1 MTTTRTRSRGH
12 TGSRASA
19 ARAGAERRPM
29 IVASVA
35 GGVILLAF
43 AALVTSI
50 GHIVLAA
57 TDHFMLKYS
66 GVFALMLLTGTTC
79 MGVLATDRTILN
91 PGHRVI
97 AQAVH
102 RAMAFGT
109 LAFLVVH
116 IVLEITAPHL
126 EESSTVHVHVLD
138 AFIPFLSQYRTFY
151 MAEGT
156 IASDLIIL
164 LIITGIFRRRF
175 TVNGNAWKWRAIHY
189 TNYAALILGV
199 LHGLLAGR
207 KAIGT
212 FVYWSYG
219 AVLAMLAIAVLVRI
233 LATSLR
239 SKDMVAG
246 AAPLPDNRG
255 SGSAQSMPARAA
267 ALGLMG
273 QMSGAV
279 PLGGAA
285 RTVPALQGGSPGSAA
300 SFASPYGP
308 VAEPARAV
316 AALPDP
322 ARPGLA
328 PPGPAQVG
336 RLPRYEPGYAGPPRY
351 EGAPAPHVSDRV
363 SQGPVSGYPTGPQP
377 AYRAGSRPSN
387 RTGPQPVYGSGPQPP
402 YRTGPP
408 PAHETGPQ
416 PAYRTGPEA
425 AHGSGPQSLDGTGP
439 QPALGTGPRPSRR
452 TGPQSAYRPVPEGRR
467 GTGPQPVYPPSSATG
482 PQPVYPAGSRPD
494 PGTGPQPV
502 YPAGSR
508 PDPGTGP
515 QPVYPAGSRPD
526 PGTGPRPVYPYP
538 SASGYPSSSAPAGRE
553 FPAAYGTGPQARY
566 PTGPQP
572 VYDSGPRAGRERDY
586 PQDHP
591 YGADPGY
598 GQGYGMEA
606 SFGPDQGY
614 DAEPGDHAPD
624 PYGPQPRRPP
634 EGYGGPPGY
643 RTGPGQPRSGPR
655 RRPQPGDRPS
665 GERTGPLPRVP
676 SYGGDERR

>member
-66 GVFALMLLTGTTC
+66 GVFALMLLTGTAC

-102 RAMAFGT
+102 RAVAFGT

-126 EESSTVHVHVLD
+126 EESSTLHVHVLD

-164 LIITGIFRRRF
+164 LIITGILRRRF

-255 SGSAQSMPARAA
+255 SR
-267 ALGLMG
+267 L
-273 QMSGAV
+273 GAV
-279 PLGGAA
+279 HAGARCGA
-285 RTVPALQGGSPGSAA
+285 R
-300 SFASPYGP
+300 
-308 VAEPARAV
+308 
-316 AALPDP
+316 
-322 ARPGLA
+322 
-328 PPGPAQVG
+328 
-336 RLPRYEPGYAGPPRY
+336 
-351 EGAPAPHVSDRV
+351 
-363 SQGPVSGYPTGPQP
+363 
-377 AYRAGSRPSN
+377 
-387 RTGPQPVYGSGPQPP
+387 
-402 YRTGPP
+402 
-408 PAHETGPQ
+408 
-416 PAYRTGPEA
+416 
-425 AHGSGPQSLDGTGP
+425 
-439 QPALGTGPRPSRR
+439 
-452 TGPQSAYRPVPEGRR
+452 
-467 GTGPQPVYPPSSATG
+467 
-482 PQPVYPAGSRPD
+482 
-494 PGTGPQPV
+494 
-502 YPAGSR
+502 
-508 PDPGTGP
+508 
-515 QPVYPAGSRPD
+515 
-526 PGTGPRPVYPYP
+526 
-538 SASGYPSSSAPAGRE
+538 
-553 FPAAYGTGPQARY
+553 
-566 PTGPQP
+566 
-572 VYDSGPRAGRERDY
+572 
-586 PQDHP
+586 P
-591 YGADPGY
+591 YGAD
-598 GQGYGMEA
+598 
-606 SFGPDQGY
+606 
-614 DAEPGDHAPD
+614 
-624 PYGPQPRRPP
+624 
-634 EGYGGPPGY
+634 
-643 RTGPGQPRSGPR
+643 
-655 RRPQPGDRPS
+655 
-665 GERTGPLPRVP
+665 
-676 SYGGDERR
+676 ERRGAPGRAASLRDWPSACP

>member
-66 GVFALMLLTGTTC
+66 GVFALILLTGTAC
-79 MGVLATDRTILN
+79 IGLLATDRTILN

-102 RAMAFGT
+102 RAVAFGT

-126 EESSTVHVHVLD
+126 EESSTLHVHVLD

-164 LIITGIFRRRF
+164 LIITGILRRRF

-255 SGSAQSMPARAA
+255 SSSAQSMPVRAA

-273 QMSGAV
+273 QMSGAM

-285 RTVPALQGGSPGSAA
+285 RAVPALQGGNPGSAVP
-300 SFASPYGP
+300 FASPYAP
-308 VAEPARAV
+308 VAEPGGAV
-316 AALPDP
+316 TALPDP
-322 ARPGLA
+322 AHPRLA
-328 PPGPAQVG
+328 PAGPAQTG
-336 RLPRYEPGYAGPPRY
+336 RLPRYEPGYDGPPRY
-351 EGAPAPHVSDRV
+351 EGAPAPQPGDRA
-363 SQGPVSGYPTGPQP
+363 SQRPDSGYPTGPQS
-377 AYRAGSRPSN
+377 AYGAGSRPSN
-387 RTGPQPVYGSGPQPP
+387 RTRPQPVYWSGPAASL
-402 YRTGPP
+402 REP
-408 PAHETGPQ
+408 PAAARRDGAATRSGNRT
-416 PAYRTGPEA
+416 PAIPPHRA
-425 AHGSGPQSLDGTGP
+425 AVRL
-439 QPALGTGPRPSRR
+439 PAGARGPRDRA
-452 TGPQSAYRPVPEGRR
+452 SAGLSAVPRDGAAARLPGRIPVRPRNGAAARVPGRVR
-467 GTGPQPVYPPSSATG
+467 VPV
-482 PQPVYPAGSRPD
+482 V
-494 PGTGPQPV
+494 
-502 YPAGSR
+502 
-508 PDPGTGP
+508 
-515 QPVYPAGSRPD
+515 
-526 PGTGPRPVYPYP
+526 
-538 SASGYPSSSAPAGRE
+538 AGRAGVPGRTRH
-553 FPAAYGTGPQARY
+553 PA
-566 PTGPQP
+566 
-572 VYDSGPRAGRERDY
+572 RA
-586 PQDHP
+586 P
-591 YGADPGY
+591 
-598 GQGYGMEA
+598 
-606 SFGPDQGY
+606 
-614 DAEPGDHAPD
+614 
-624 PYGPQPRRPP
+624 
-634 EGYGGPPGY
+634 
-643 RTGPGQPRSGPR
+643 
-655 RRPQPGDRPS
+655 
-665 GERTGPLPRVP
+665 
-676 SYGGDERR
+676 

>member
-29 IVASVA
+29 IVASLT

-66 GVFALMLLTGTTC
+66 GVFALMLLTGTAC

-102 RAMAFGT
+102 RAVAFGT

-164 LIITGIFRRRF
+164 LIITSILRRRF

-239 SKDMVAG
+239 SKEMVAG

-255 SGSAQSMPARAA
+255 SSSAQSMPVRAA

-285 RTVPALQGGSPGSAA
+285 RTVPALQGGSPGSGAP
-300 SFASPYGP
+300 FASPYAP

-328 PPGPAQVG
+328 PIGPAQVS
-336 RLPRYEPGYAGPPRY
+336 RLPRYEPGYDGPPRY
-351 EGAPAPHVSDRV
+351 QGAPVPHLSDRA
-363 SQGPVSGYPTGPQP
+363 SRGPDSGYPTGAQP
-377 AYRAGSRPSN
+377 AYGAGSRPSN
-387 RTGPQPVYGSGPQPP
+387 RTGPQPVYGSGRQPP
-402 YRTGPP
+402 YRTGPQP
-408 PAHETGPQ
+408 GHETGPRR
-416 PAYRTGPEA
+416 AYRTGPEP
-425 AHGSGPQSLDGTGP
+425 AHGSVPLSLDGTGP
-439 QPALGTGPRPSRR
+439 QPALGTGSPPSRR

-467 GTGPQPVYPPSSATG
+467 GTGPQPVYPAPGAMG
-482 PQPVYPAGSRPD
+482 PQPVYPAGSRPE

-508 PDPGTGP
+508 PDAGTGP
-515 QPVYPAGSRPD
+515 QPA
-526 PGTGPRPVYPYP
+526 YP
-538 SASGYPSSSAPAGRE
+538 SAFSSAPAERE
-553 FPAAYGTGPQARY
+553 FPAAYRTRPQPRYRTGPQS
-566 PTGPQP
+566 
-572 VYDSGPRAGRERDY
+572 VYDSGHRAGRQRDHTR
-586 PQDHP
+586 DHP

-598 GQGYGMEA
+598 GQGYGPEPG
-606 SFGPDQGY
+606 SGPDQGY
-614 DAEPGDHAPD
+614 DAEPGDDGPD
-624 PYGPQPRRPP
+624 PYRPRPRWLP

-643 RTGPGQPRSGPR
+643 RTGPGQPLSGPR
-655 RRPQPGDRPS
+655 RRPQPRDRSS

-676 SYGGDERR
+676 SHGGDERR

>member
-66 GVFALMLLTGTTC
+66 GVFALMLLTGTAC

-102 RAMAFGT
+102 RAVAFGT

-116 IVLEITAPHL
+116 IVLEMTAPHL
-126 EESSTVHVHVLD
+126 EESRTLHVHVLD

-164 LIITGIFRRRF
+164 LIITGILRRRF

-246 AAPLPDNRG
+246 AAPLPGNRG
-255 SGSAQSMPARAA
+255 SRSAQSMPVRAA

-279 PLGGAA
+279 PLGGQ
-285 RTVPALQGGSPGSAA
+285 P
-300 SFASPYGP
+300 PYG
-308 VAEPARAV
+308 
-316 AALPDP
+316 
-322 ARPGLA
+322 
-328 PPGPAQVG
+328 
-336 RLPRYEPGYAGPPRY
+336 
-351 EGAPAPHVSDRV
+351 
-363 SQGPVSGYPTGPQP
+363 
-377 AYRAGSRPSN
+377 
-387 RTGPQPVYGSGPQPP
+387 TGPQPV
-402 YRTGPP
+402 
-408 PAHETGPQ
+408 HETGPQ
-416 PAYRTGPEA
+416 PAYRTGPEP
-425 AHGSGPQSLDGTGP
+425 AHGGGPQPLDGTGP
-439 QPALGTGPRPSRR
+439 QPALGTGPRTPRR
-452 TGPQSAYRPVPEGRR
+452 TGPQSASAYRPMPEGRR
-467 GTGPQPVYPPSSATG
+467 GTTGPQLLYPPSGATG

-515 QPVYPAGSRPD
+515 QPVYPAGSGPAPERGRSPFTRPD
-526 PGTGPRPVYPYP
+526 PGPAPERGRSPSTRTRPRPGTRPRPLRPSGSSRPRTARGPSPVTGPARSLCTTLAPGPAGNWITPRTIRTGRIPVTARAMGRSPI
-538 SASGYPSSSAPAGRE
+538 SGPTRATAQSLVIMGLTLTDRGRGGRRRVTVARRDTEPAPDSRSPARGAGRSHVTGHQANAPAP
-553 FPAAYGTGPQARY
+553 FPGFLPTAVTNDDDLQFGDAAGNRGW
-566 PTGPQP
+566 
-572 VYDSGPRAGRERDY
+572 
-586 PQDHP
+586 
-591 YGADPGY
+591 
-598 GQGYGMEA
+598 
-606 SFGPDQGY
+606 
-614 DAEPGDHAPD
+614 
-624 PYGPQPRRPP
+624 PRRP
-634 EGYGGPPGY
+634 GHHAD
-643 RTGPGQPRSGPR
+643 RSSPD
-655 RRPQPGDRPS
+655 DRWARS
-665 GERTGPLPRVP
+665 VP
-676 SYGGDERR
+676 AA

>member
-35 GGVILLAF
+35 CGVILLAF

-66 GVFALMLLTGTTC
+66 GVFALMLLTGTAC

-102 RAMAFGT
+102 RAVAFGT

-116 IVLEITAPHL
+116 IVLEITAPRL
-126 EESSTVHVHVLD
+126 EESSTLHVHVLD

-164 LIITGIFRRRF
+164 LIITGILRRRF

-255 SGSAQSMPARAA
+255 SSSAQSMPVRAA

-273 QMSGAV
+273 QMSTAM

-285 RTVPALQGGSPGSAA
+285 RAVPALQGGNPGSAA
-300 SFASPYGP
+300 PFASPYAP
-308 VAEPARAV
+308 VAEPPRAV

-328 PPGPAQVG
+328 PTGPAQVG
-336 RLPRYEPGYAGPPRY
+336 RLPRYEPGYDGPPRY
-351 EGAPAPHVSDRV
+351 EGAPARHLSDRS
-363 SQGPVSGYPTGPQP
+363 SQGPDSGYPTGPQP
-377 AYRAGSRPSN
+377 AYGAGSRPSN
-387 RTGPQPVYGSGPQPP
+387 RTGPQPVYGSGRQPP
-402 YRTGPP
+402 YGTGSQ
-408 PAHETGPQ
+408 PAYETGPQ
-416 PAYRTGPEA
+416 PAYRTGLEPA
-425 AHGSGPQSLDGTGP
+425 YRSGPQPLDGTGP
-439 QPALGTGPRPSRR
+439 QPARGTGPRPSRR
-452 TGPQSAYRPVPEGRR
+452 TGPQSAYRPVPGGRR
-467 GTGPQPVYPPSSATG
+467 GTGPQPVYPPSGATG

-502 YPAGSR
+502 YSVSP
-508 PDPGTGP
+508 
-515 QPVYPAGSRPD
+515 
-526 PGTGPRPVYPYP
+526 
-538 SASGYPSSSAPAGRE
+538 APAERE
-553 FPAAYGTGPQARY
+553 FPAAYGTGPQPRY
-566 PTGPQP
+566 RTGPQP

-586 PQDHP
+586 TQDRP

-598 GQGYGMEA
+598 GRGYRPEPG
-606 SFGPDQGY
+606 FGPDQGY
-614 DAEPGDHAPD
+614 EAGPGDYGPD
-624 PYGPQPRRPP
+624 PYGPRPWRPP

-643 RTGPGQPRSGPR
+643 RTGPGQPLSGPR
-655 RRPQPGDRPS
+655 RRPRPRDRPS

>member
-1 MTTTRTRSRGH
+1 MTTTRARSRGH

-43 AALVTSI
+43 AALVTSV

-66 GVFALMLLTGTTC
+66 GVFALMLLTGTAC
-79 MGVLATDRTILN
+79 MGVLATDRIILN

-102 RAMAFGT
+102 RAVAFGT
-109 LAFLVVH
+109 LAFLVMH

-126 EESSTVHVHVLD
+126 EASSTLHVHVLD

-164 LIITGIFRRRF
+164 LIITGILRRRF

-207 KAIGT
+207 KAIGS

-255 SGSAQSMPARAA
+255 SSSAQPMPVRAA

-273 QMSGAV
+273 QMSGAA

-285 RTVPALQGGSPGSAA
+285 RTVPALQGGNPGSAA
-300 SFASPYGP
+300 PLASPYAP

-328 PPGPAQVG
+328 PTGPAQVG
-336 RLPRYEPGYAGPPRY
+336 RRPRFEPGYDGPPRY
-351 EGAPAPHVSDRV
+351 EGAPAPYLSDRA
-363 SQGPVSGYPTGPQP
+363 SQGPDSGYPTGPQS
-377 AYRAGSRPSN
+377 AYRAESRPSN
-387 RTGPQPVYGSGPQPP
+387 GTGPQPVYGSGRQPP
-402 YRTGPP
+402 YG
-408 PAHETGPQ
+408 TGPQ
-416 PAYRTGPEA
+416 PVHGTVPQPAHRPGPEPAYRG
-425 AHGSGPQSLDGTGP
+425 GPQSLDGTGP

-452 TGPQSAYRPVPEGRR
+452 TGPQSAYRPVQEGRR
-467 GTGPQPVYPPSSATG
+467 GTGPRPLNPPSGATG
-482 PQPVYPAGSRPD
+482 PQPVFPAGSRPGS
-494 PGTGPQPV
+494 GTGPQPV
-502 YPAGSR
+502 FPAGSR
-508 PDPGTGP
+508 PGSGTGP
-515 QPVYPAGSRPD
+515 Q
-526 PGTGPRPVYPYP
+526 PVYPYP
-538 SASGYPSSSAPAGRE
+538 SASGYPSSSAPAEPE
-553 FPAAYGTGPQARY
+553 FPAAHGTGPKPRY
-566 PTGPQP
+566 RTGPQP
-572 VYDSGPRAGRERDY
+572 VYDSGPRAGLERDY
-586 PQDHP
+586 TQNHP
-591 YGADPGY
+591 YGANPGY
-598 GQGYGMEA
+598 GRGYGPEPG
-606 SFGPDQGY
+606 FGPDQSY
-614 DAEPGDHAPD
+614 DAEPVDYGPD
-624 PYGPQPRRPP
+624 PYGPRPRRPP
-634 EGYGGPPGY
+634 EDYGGPPGY
-643 RTGPGQPRSGPR
+643 RTGSGQPQSGTR
-655 RRPQPGDRPS
+655 RRPQPRDRPS

>member
-19 ARAGAERRPM
+19 AHAGAERRPM

-66 GVFALMLLTGTTC
+66 GVFALVLLTGTAC

-97 AQAVH
+97 VQAVH
-102 RAMAFGT
+102 RAVAFGT

-126 EESSTVHVHVLD
+126 EESSTLHVHVLD

-164 LIITGIFRRRF
+164 LIITGILRRRF

-239 SKDMVAG
+239 SKNMVVG
-246 AAPLPDNRG
+246 AAPRPDNRG
-255 SGSAQSMPARAA
+255 SSSAQSMPVRAA

-279 PLGGAA
+279 PLGEAA
-285 RTVPALQGGSPGSAA
+285 RTVPALHGGNPGSAA
-300 SFASPYGP
+300 PFASPYAA

-328 PPGPAQVG
+328 PSGPAQVG
-336 RLPRYEPGYAGPPRY
+336 RLPRYEPGYDGPPRY
-351 EGAPAPHVSDRV
+351 EGAPAPHLSDRA
-363 SQGPVSGYPTGPQP
+363 SQETDSGYPTGAQP
-377 AYRAGSRPSN
+377 AYGARSRPSN
-387 RTGPQPVYGSGPQPP
+387 RTGPQPVYGSGRQPP
-402 YRTGPP
+402 SRTGPQ

-416 PAYRTGPEA
+416 PAYRTELEPAYGR
-425 AHGSGPQSLDGTGP
+425 GPQPLDGTEP
-439 QPALGTGPRPSRR
+439 QPALGTGSRPSRR
-452 TGPQSAYRPVPEGRR
+452 TGPQPAYRPVPEGRR
-467 GTGPQPVYPPSSATG
+467 GTGPQPVYPPSGATG
-482 PQPVYPAGSRPD
+482 PQPGYPAGSRPGPRTGPQPGYPAGSRPGPRTGPQPGYPAGSRPG
-494 PGTGPQPV
+494 PGTGPQP
-502 YPAGSR
+502 A
-508 PDPGTGP
+508 
-515 QPVYPAGSRPD
+515 
-526 PGTGPRPVYPYP
+526 YPYP
-538 SASGYPSSSAPAGRE
+538 SAYPSSPAPAERE
-553 FPAAYGTGPQARY
+553 FPAAYGTGPQPRY
-566 PTGPQP
+566 QTGPHP
-572 VYDSGPRAGRERDY
+572 VYGSGPRAGRERDHT
-586 PQDHP
+586 QDHP

-598 GQGYGMEA
+598 GHGYGPEPG
-606 SFGPDQGY
+606 SGPDQVY
-614 DAEPGDHAPD
+614 DAEPGDFGAD
-624 PYGPQPRRPP
+624 PYRPRLRRPP

-643 RTGPGQPRSGPR
+643 RTGPGQPQSGPLR
-655 RRPQPGDRPS
+655 PPQPRDRPS

>member
-66 GVFALMLLTGTTC
+66 GVFALMLLTGTAC

-425 AHGSGPQSLDGTGP
+425 AHGSGPPSLDGTGP

-502 YPAGSR
+502 H
-508 PDPGTGP
+508 
-515 QPVYPAGSRPD
+515 
-526 PGTGPRPVYPYP
+526 PYP

-655 RRPQPGDRPS
+655 RRPQPADRPS

>member
-66 GVFALMLLTGTTC
+66 GVFALMLLTGTAC

-102 RAMAFGT
+102 RAVAFGT

-126 EESSTVHVHVLD
+126 EESSTLHVHVLD

-164 LIITGIFRRRF
+164 LIITGILRRRF

-219 AVLAMLAIAVLVRI
+219 AVLATLAIAVLVRI
-233 LATSLR
+233 LAASLR
-239 SKDMVAG
+239 SKDVVAG

-255 SGSAQSMPARAA
+255 SNSAQSMPVRAA

-279 PLGGAA
+279 PLGGQ
-285 RTVPALQGGSPGSAA
+285 P
-300 SFASPYGP
+300 PYG
-308 VAEPARAV
+308 
-316 AALPDP
+316 
-322 ARPGLA
+322 
-328 PPGPAQVG
+328 
-336 RLPRYEPGYAGPPRY
+336 
-351 EGAPAPHVSDRV
+351 
-363 SQGPVSGYPTGPQP
+363 
-377 AYRAGSRPSN
+377 
-387 RTGPQPVYGSGPQPP
+387 TGPQPVY
-402 YRTGPP
+402 
-408 PAHETGPQ
+408 ETGPQ
-416 PAYRTGPEA
+416 PAYRTGPEP
-425 AHGSGPQSLDGTGP
+425 AHGGGPQPLDGTGP
-439 QPALGTGPRPSRR
+439 QPALGTGPRTSRR
-452 TGPQSAYRPVPEGRR
+452 TGPQSGSANRPIPEGRR
-467 GTGPQPVYPPSSATG
+467 GTPGPQLLYPSSGATG

-502 YPAGSR
+502 C
-508 PDPGTGP
+508 
-515 QPVYPAGSRPD
+515 
-526 PGTGPRPVYPYP
+526 PYP
-538 SASGYPSSSAPAGRE
+538 SASGYPSSSAPAKRE
-553 FPAAYGTGPQARY
+553 FPAAYGTGPQPRHW
-566 PTGPQP
+566 TGPQP
-572 VYDSGPRAGRERDY
+572 VYDSGPRAGRELDY
-586 PQDHP
+586 TQDHP
-591 YGADPGY
+591 HGADPGY
-598 GQGYGMEA
+598 GRGYGPEPD
-606 SFGPDQGY
+606 FGPDQGY
-614 DAEPGDHAPD
+614 GAEPGDYGAD
-624 PYGPQPRRPP
+624 PYGPRPRRPP

-643 RTGPGQPRSGPR
+643 RTGPGQPQSGPR
-655 RRPQPGDRPS
+655 RRPQPRDRPS

>member
-66 GVFALMLLTGTTC
+66 GVFALMLLTGTAC

-102 RAMAFGT
+102 RAVAFGT

-126 EESSTVHVHVLD
+126 EESSTLHVHVLD

-164 LIITGIFRRRF
+164 LIITGILRRRF

-219 AVLAMLAIAVLVRI
+219 VVLAMLAIAVLVRI
-233 LATSLR
+233 LAKSLR

-246 AAPLPDNRG
+246 AAPLADNRG
-255 SGSAQSMPARAA
+255 SSSAQSMPVRAA

-273 QMSGAV
+273 QMSGAMPV
-279 PLGGAA
+279 GGAA
-285 RTVPALQGGSPGSAA
+285 RAVPALQGGNPGSAA
-300 SFASPYGP
+300 PFASPHAP
-308 VAEPARAV
+308 AAEPARAV
-316 AALPDP
+316 AARPDP
-322 ARPGLA
+322 ARAGLA
-328 PPGPAQVG
+328 PTGPAQAG
-336 RLPRYEPGYAGPPRY
+336 RLPRYEPGYDGPPRY
-351 EGAPAPHVSDRV
+351 EGAPAPHLSDRA
-363 SQGPVSGYPTGPQP
+363 SQAPDSGYPTGPQP
-377 AYRAGSRPSN
+377 AYGAGSRPSN
-387 RTGPQPVYGSGPQPP
+387 RTGPQPVSGSGRQPP
-402 YRTGPP
+402 YGTRPQP
-408 PAHETGPQ
+408 VQETGLQ
-416 PAYRTGPEA
+416 PAYRTGPEP
-425 AHGSGPQSLDGTGP
+425 AHGSGPQPLDGTGP

-452 TGPQSAYRPVPEGRR
+452 TGPQSAYRPMPEGRR
-467 GTGPQPVYPPSSATG
+467 ARTGPQPVYPPSEATGPQPVYPAGFRPGPGTGPQPVYPPSPS
-482 PQPVYPAGSRPD
+482 PAL
-494 PGTGPQPV
+494 
-502 YPAGSR
+502 AE
-508 PDPGTGP
+508 
-515 QPVYPAGSRPD
+515 
-526 PGTGPRPVYPYP
+526 
-538 SASGYPSSSAPAGRE
+538 RE
-553 FPAAYGTGPQARY
+553 FPAASGSGPQPRY
-566 PTGPQP
+566 RTGPQP
-572 VYDSGPRAGRERDY
+572 VYDSGFRAGRKRDY
-586 PQDHP
+586 TQDHP
-591 YGADPGY
+591 YSADPGY
-598 GQGYGMEA
+598 GQGYGPEPG
-606 SFGPDQGY
+606 FGPDQGH
-614 DAEPGDHAPD
+614 DAEPGDYGPA
-624 PYGPQPRRPP
+624 PYGPRPRRPP
-634 EGYGGPPGY
+634 EGYGHPPGY
-643 RTGPGQPRSGPR
+643 RTGPGQPQSGPR
-655 RRPQPGDRPS
+655 RRPQPRDRPS

>member
-35 GGVILLAF
+35 GVVILLAF

-66 GVFALMLLTGTTC
+66 GVFALMLLTGTAC

-102 RAMAFGT
+102 RAVAFGT

-126 EESSTVHVHVLD
+126 EESSTLHVHVLD

-164 LIITGIFRRRF
+164 LIITGILRRRF

-239 SKDMVAG
+239 SKEMVAG
-246 AAPLPDNRG
+246 AAPLADNRG
-255 SGSAQSMPARAA
+255 SSSAQSMPVRAA

-273 QMSGAV
+273 QMSGAM

-285 RTVPALQGGSPGSAA
+285 RAVPALQGGNPGSAA
-300 SFASPYGP
+300 PFASPYAP
-308 VAEPARAV
+308 AAEPARAV

-328 PPGPAQVG
+328 PTGPAQGG
-336 RLPRYEPGYAGPPRY
+336 RMPRYEPGYDGPPRY
-351 EGAPAPHVSDRV
+351 EGAPAPRPIRPDGPAARVRDRAPAV
-363 SQGPVSGYPTGPQP
+363 RPDGPAACLP
-377 AYRAGSRPSN
+377 A
-387 RTGPQPVYGSGPQPP
+387 
-402 YRTGPP
+402 
-408 PAHETGPQ
+408 
-416 PAYRTGPEA
+416 
-425 AHGSGPQSLDGTGP
+425 
-439 QPALGTGPRPSRR
+439 GPRAAP
-452 TGPQSAYRPVPEGRR
+452 
-467 GTGPQPVYPPSSATG
+467 GTGPQPVYPPAARSASAFLPGRGPARPGNGPAARVPAAPPGPESRPRTGPGRSPLTGRARSRPPDRPSRLPAAGTTG
-482 PQPVYPAGSRPD
+482 PQPGYPAGPGPAPDGAAARTRPD
-494 PGTGPQPV
+494 PGRGPERGRSL
-502 YPAGSR
+502 YR
-508 PDPGTGP
+508 
-515 QPVYPAGSRPD
+515 
-526 PGTGPRPVYPYP
+526 PRPRTRYSP
-538 SASGYPSSSAPAGRE
+538 APAERE
-553 FPAAYGTGPQARY
+553 FPAAYGSGPQPRY
-566 PTGPQP
+566 RTGPQP

-586 PQDHP
+586 TQDHP

-598 GQGYGMEA
+598 GQGYGPEPGY
-606 SFGPDQGY
+606 GPDQGY
-614 DAEPGDHAPD
+614 DAEP
-624 PYGPQPRRPP
+624 R
-634 EGYGGPPGY
+634 
-643 RTGPGQPRSGPR
+643 
-655 RRPQPGDRPS
+655 
-665 GERTGPLPRVP
+665 
-676 SYGGDERR
+676 

>member
-35 GGVILLAF
+35 GGMILLAF

-57 TDHFMLKYS
+57 TDHFMLKYT
-66 GVFALMLLTGTTC
+66 GVFALMLLTGTAC

-102 RAMAFGT
+102 RAVAFGT

-116 IVLEITAPHL
+116 IVLEITAQHL
-126 EESSTVHVHVLD
+126 EESSTLHVHVLD

-164 LIITGIFRRRF
+164 LIITGILRRRF
-175 TVNGNAWKWRAIHY
+175 TVNGNAWKWRTIHY

-246 AAPLPDNRG
+246 AAPLPDNGG
-255 SGSAQSMPARAA
+255 SSSAQSMPVRAA

-273 QMSGAV
+273 QMSGTV

-285 RTVPALQGGSPGSAA
+285 RTVPALQGGNPGSAA
-300 SFASPYGP
+300 PFASPYAP

-322 ARPGLA
+322 APRPGLA
-328 PPGPAQVG
+328 PTGPAQVG
-336 RLPRYEPGYAGPPRY
+336 GLPRYEPGYDGPPRY
-351 EGAPAPHVSDRV
+351 EGARAPHLSDRA
-363 SQGPVSGYPTGPQP
+363 SQGPDSGYLTAPQP
-377 AYRAGSRPSN
+377 AYGAGSRPSN
-387 RTGPQPVYGSGPQPP
+387 RTGPQPVYGSGRPPPYGTGPQPV
-402 YRTGPP
+402 
-408 PAHETGPQ
+408 HQTGPQ
-416 PAYRTGPEA
+416 PAYRTGPEPA
-425 AHGSGPQSLDGTGP
+425 YGRGPQPLDGTEP
-439 QPALGTGPRPSRR
+439 QPALGTGPPPSRR

-467 GTGPQPVYPPSSATG
+467 GTGPQPLYPPSGA
-482 PQPVYPAGSRPD
+482 
-494 PGTGPQPV
+494 
-502 YPAGSR
+502 
-508 PDPGTGP
+508 TGP

-526 PGTGPRPVYPYP
+526 PGTGPRPVYPAGSRPGSGTGPQPVYP
-538 SASGYPSSSAPAGRE
+538 SASGYPSLSAPAERE
-553 FPAAYGTGPQARY
+553 FPAAYGTGPQPRY
-566 PTGPQP
+566 RTGPQP
-572 VYDSGPRAGRERDY
+572 GYDSGPRAGRERDY
-586 PQDHP
+586 TQDHS

-598 GQGYGMEA
+598 GQGYGPEPG
-606 SFGPDQGY
+606 FGPDQGY
-614 DAEPGDHAPD
+614 DEEPADYAPD

-643 RTGPGQPRSGPR
+643 RTGPGQPQSGPR
-655 RRPQPGDRPS
+655 RRPQPRDRPS

>member
-29 IVASVA
+29 IVASVG

-66 GVFALMLLTGTTC
+66 GVFALMLLTSTAC

-102 RAMAFGT
+102 RAVAFGT

-126 EESSTVHVHVLD
+126 EESSTLHVHVLD

-164 LIITGIFRRRF
+164 LIITGILRRRF

-219 AVLAMLAIAVLVRI
+219 AVLAVLAIAVLVRI
-233 LATSLR
+233 LATSMR

-255 SGSAQSMPARAA
+255 SSSAQSMPVRAA
-267 ALGLMG
+267 TLGLMG
-273 QMSGAV
+273 QMSGAM

-285 RTVPALQGGSPGSAA
+285 RAVPALQGGNPGSAA
-300 SFASPYGP
+300 PLASPYAP
-308 VAEPARAV
+308 VAEPPRAV
-316 AALPDP
+316 AALPGP
-322 ARPGLA
+322 ARPGR
-328 PPGPAQVG
+328 PPLD
-336 RLPRYEPGYAGPPRY
+336 RHRWAGC
-351 EGAPAPHVSDRV
+351 
-363 SQGPVSGYPTGPQP
+363 
-377 AYRAGSRPSN
+377 
-387 RTGPQPVYGSGPQPP
+387 
-402 YRTGPP
+402 
-408 PAHETGPQ
+408 
-416 PAYRTGPEA
+416 
-425 AHGSGPQSLDGTGP
+425 
-439 QPALGTGPRPSRR
+439 
-452 TGPQSAYRPVPEGRR
+452 R
-467 GTGPQPVYPPSSATG
+467 GTSPVTTG
-482 PQPVYPAGSRPD
+482 R
-494 PGTGPQPV
+494 PGTSPV
-502 YPAGSR
+502 TTGR
-508 PDPGTGP
+508 PGTS
-515 QPVYPAGSRPD
+515 PVTTGR
-526 PGTGPRPVYPYP
+526 PGTSPVTTGRPGTSPVTT
-538 SASGYPSSSAPAGRE
+538 GR
-553 FPAAYGTGPQARY
+553 PGT
-566 PTGPQP
+566 
-572 VYDSGPRAGRERDY
+572 RA
-586 PQDHP
+586 
-591 YGADPGY
+591 
-598 GQGYGMEA
+598 
-606 SFGPDQGY
+606 
-614 DAEPGDHAPD
+614 
-624 PYGPQPRRPP
+624 PRRPI
-634 EGYGGPPGY
+634 
-643 RTGPGQPRSGPR
+643 
-655 RRPQPGDRPS
+655 
-665 GERTGPLPRVP
+665 
-676 SYGGDERR
+676 

>member
-43 AALVTSI
+43 GALVTSI

-66 GVFALMLLTGTTC
+66 GVFALMLLTGTAC

-102 RAMAFGT
+102 RALAFGT

-116 IVLEITAPHL
+116 IVLEIMAPHL
-126 EESSTVHVHVLD
+126 EESSTLHVHVLD
-138 AFIPFLSQYRTFY
+138 AFIPFFSQYRTFY

-164 LIITGIFRRRF
+164 LVITGILRRRF

-189 TNYAALILGV
+189 TNYAALILGM

-233 LATSLR
+233 LAASLR
-239 SKDMVAG
+239 SKNMVAA
-246 AAPLPDNRG
+246 AAPLPGNHG
-255 SGSAQSMPARAA
+255 SSSAQPMPVRAA

-273 QMSGAV
+273 QMSGAM

-285 RTVPALQGGSPGSAA
+285 RAVPA
-300 SFASPYGP
+300 Y
-308 VAEPARAV
+308 R
-316 AALPDP
+316 
-322 ARPGLA
+322 
-328 PPGPAQVG
+328 
-336 RLPRYEPGYAGPPRY
+336 
-351 EGAPAPHVSDRV
+351 
-363 SQGPVSGYPTGPQP
+363 TGPQP
-377 AYRAGSRPSN
+377 AY
-387 RTGPQPVYGSGPQPP
+387 
-402 YRTGPP
+402 
-408 PAHETGPQ
+408 
-416 PAYRTGPEA
+416 
-425 AHGSGPQSLDGTGP
+425 GSGPQSLDLTGP

-452 TGPQSAYRPVPEGRR
+452 TGPQSVYRPEPEGRR
-467 GTGPQPVYPPSSATG
+467 GTGPQPVYPPSGATG
-482 PQPVYPAGSRPD
+482 PQPVYPAGSRPG

-508 PDPGTGP
+508 PGPGAAP
-515 QPVYPAGSRPD
+515 QPVH
-526 PGTGPRPVYPYP
+526 P
-538 SASGYPSSSAPAGRE
+538 SASAYLSSPASARRE
-553 FPAAYGTGPQARY
+553 FPAAYGTWPEPRD

-572 VYDSGPRAGRERDY
+572 VYDSGPRAGRERDSTL
-586 PQDHP
+586 DHP

-598 GQGYGMEA
+598 GQGYGREPGL
-606 SFGPDQGY
+606 GPGQGY
-614 DAEPGDHAPD
+614 DAEPGDYGPA
-624 PYGPQPRRPP
+624 PYGLPPRRPP
-634 EGYGGPPGY
+634 EGYRGPPGC
-643 RTGPGQPRSGPR
+643 RTGPGQPQSGPR
-655 RRPQPGDRPS
+655 RRPQPRDRPS
-665 GERTGPLPRVP
+665 GERTGPLPWVP

>member
-66 GVFALMLLTGTTC
+66 GVFALMLLTGTAC

-102 RAMAFGT
+102 RAVAFGT

-116 IVLEITAPHL
+116 IVLEMTAPHL
-126 EESSTVHVHVLD
+126 EESRTLHVHVLD

-164 LIITGIFRRRF
+164 LIITGILRRRF

-246 AAPLPDNRG
+246 AAPLPGNRG
-255 SGSAQSMPARAA
+255 SRSAQSMPVRAA

-279 PLGGAA
+279 PLGGQ
-285 RTVPALQGGSPGSAA
+285 P
-300 SFASPYGP
+300 PYG
-308 VAEPARAV
+308 
-316 AALPDP
+316 
-322 ARPGLA
+322 
-328 PPGPAQVG
+328 
-336 RLPRYEPGYAGPPRY
+336 
-351 EGAPAPHVSDRV
+351 
-363 SQGPVSGYPTGPQP
+363 
-377 AYRAGSRPSN
+377 
-387 RTGPQPVYGSGPQPP
+387 TGPQPV
-402 YRTGPP
+402 
-408 PAHETGPQ
+408 HETGPQ
-416 PAYRTGPEA
+416 PAYRTGPEQ
-425 AHGSGPQSLDGTGP
+425 AHGGGPQPLDGTGP
-439 QPALGTGPRPSRR
+439 QPALGTGPRTPRR
-452 TGPQSAYRPVPEGRR
+452 TGPQSASAYRPMPEGRR
-467 GTGPQPVYPPSSATG
+467 GTTGPQLLYPPSGATG

-515 QPVYPAGSRPD
+515 QPVYPAGSRPG
-526 PGTGPRPVYPYP
+526 PGTGPQPVLTRYPYP
-538 SASGYPSSSAPAGRE
+538 SASGYPSASAAAKRE
-553 FPAAYGTGPQARY
+553 FPAAYGTGPQPRHR
-566 PTGPQP
+566 TGPQP
-572 VYDSGPRAGRERDY
+572 VYDSGPRAGRELDY
-586 PQDHP
+586 TQDHP
-591 YGADPGY
+591 HGADPGY
-598 GQGYGMEA
+598 GQGYGPEPD
-606 SFGPDQGY
+606 FGPDQGY
-614 DAEPGDHAPD
+614 GAEPGDYGAD
-624 PYGPQPRRPP
+624 PYGPRPRRPP

-643 RTGPGQPRSGPR
+643 RTGPGQSQSGPR
-655 RRPQPGDRPS
+655 RWPQPRDRPS

>member
-29 IVASVA
+29 IVAFVA

-50 GHIVLAA
+50 GHVVLAA
-57 TDHFMLKYS
+57 TDNFMLKYS
-66 GVFALMLLTGTTC
+66 GVFALMLLTGAAC
-79 MGVLATDRTILN
+79 VGVLATDRTILN

-102 RAMAFGT
+102 RAVAFGT

-126 EESSTVHVHVLD
+126 EESSTLHVHVLD
-138 AFIPFLSQYRTFY
+138 AFIPFFSQYRTFY

-156 IASDLIIL
+156 IAADLIIL
-164 LIITGIFRRRF
+164 LIITGILRRRF

-255 SGSAQSMPARAA
+255 SNSAQSMPVRAA

-273 QMSGAV
+273 QMSGAM

-285 RTVPALQGGSPGSAA
+285 RAVPALQGGNPGSAA
-300 SFASPYGP
+300 TFASPYAP
-308 VAEPARAV
+308 VAEPPRAV

-322 ARPGLA
+322 PRPGL
-328 PPGPAQVG
+328 PPTGPAQVG
-336 RLPRYEPGYAGPPRY
+336 RLPRYEPGYDGPPRY
-351 EGAPAPHVSDRV
+351 EGAPAPHRGDRA
-363 SQGPVSGYPTGPQP
+363 SQGPDSGYPTGPQP
-377 AYRAGSRPSN
+377 AYGAGSRPSN
-387 RTGPQPVYGSGPQPP
+387 RTGPQPVYGSGRQPP
-402 YRTGPP
+402 YGTGPRA
-408 PAHETGPQ
+408 AHETGPQ
-416 PAYRTGPEA
+416 PAYRTGPEPA
-425 AHGSGPQSLDGTGP
+425 YGSGPQPPDGTGR
-439 QPALGTGPRPSRR
+439 QPAPETGPRPSRR
-452 TGPQSAYRPVPEGRR
+452 TGPQPVYLSPSPSPSASSSSYPYPYPYSPAPAEREFPAAAC
-467 GTGPQPVYPPSSATG
+467 GTGPQP
-482 PQPVYPAGSRPD
+482 
-494 PGTGPQPV
+494 
-502 YPAGSR
+502 
-508 PDPGTGP
+508 
-515 QPVYPAGSRPD
+515 
-526 PGTGPRPVYPYP
+526 
-538 SASGYPSSSAPAGRE
+538 
-553 FPAAYGTGPQARY
+553 RY
-566 PTGPQP
+566 RTGPQP

-591 YGADPGY
+591 YADPGY
-598 GQGYGMEA
+598 GQGYGPEPG
-606 SFGPDQGY
+606 FGPDQGY
-614 DAEPGDHAPD
+614 GAGPGDYRPD
-624 PYGPQPRRPP
+624 PYGPRPRRPP
-634 EGYGGPPGY
+634 QGYGGAPGY
-643 RTGPGQPRSGPR
+643 RTGPGQPPSGPR
-655 RRPQPGDRPS
+655 HRPQPRDRPS

-676 SYGGDERR
+676 FYGGDERR

>member
-66 GVFALMLLTGTTC
+66 GVFALMLLTGTAC

-102 RAMAFGT
+102 RAVAFGT

-116 IVLEITAPHL
+116 IVLEITAPRL
-126 EESSTVHVHVLD
+126 EESSTLHVHVLD
-138 AFIPFLSQYRTFY
+138 AFVPFLSQYRTFY

-164 LIITGIFRRRF
+164 LIITGILRRRF

-189 TNYAALILGV
+189 ANYAALILGV

-219 AVLAMLAIAVLVRI
+219 AVLAMLAMAVLVRI
-233 LATSLR
+233 LAASLR
-239 SKDMVAG
+239 SKGMVAG
-246 AAPLPDNRG
+246 AAALPDNRG
-255 SGSAQSMPARAA
+255 SSSAQSMPVRAA

-273 QMSGAV
+273 QIGGAV

-285 RTVPALQGGSPGSAA
+285 RTVPAQRGGNPGSATP
-300 SFASPYGP
+300 FASPYAP
-308 VAEPARAV
+308 MAEAARAI

-322 ARPGLA
+322 ARRGLA
-328 PPGPAQVG
+328 PTGPAQAG
-336 RLPRYEPGYAGPPRY
+336 RLPRYEPGYDGPPRY
-351 EGAPAPHVSDRV
+351 EGAPAPRPSDRA
-363 SQGPVSGYPTGPQP
+363 SHWPDSGYPTGPQP
-377 AYRAGSRPSN
+377 AYAAGSRPSN
-387 RTGPQPVYGSGPQPP
+387 RTGPQPVYGSSRQPPYGTGPQP
-402 YRTGPP
+402 
-408 PAHETGPQ
+408 AQETGPQ
-416 PAYRTGPEA
+416 PAYRTGPEPA
-425 AHGSGPQSLDGTGP
+425 YGSGPQPLDGTGP

-452 TGPQSAYRPVPEGRR
+452 TGPQSAYRPVPRR
-467 GTGPQPVYPPSSATG
+467 GTGPQPVYPPSGATG
-482 PQPVYPAGSRPD
+482 PQPVYPAASRPD

-502 YPAGSR
+502 YP
-508 PDPGTGP
+508 
-515 QPVYPAGSRPD
+515 YPPA
-526 PGTGPRPVYPYP
+526 
-538 SASGYPSSSAPAGRE
+538 YPSSSASAERE
-553 FPAAYGTGPQARY
+553 FPAAYGAGPQPRYRTGPH
-566 PTGPQP
+566 P
-572 VYDSGPRAGRERDY
+572 VYDSGPWPGRERDY
-586 PQDHP
+586 TQHHP
-591 YGADPGY
+591 HGANPGY
-598 GQGYGMEA
+598 GQGYGPEPG
-606 SFGPDQGY
+606 FGPDQGY
-614 DAEPGDHAPD
+614 DAEPGERGPD
-624 PYGPQPRRPP
+624 PYGPRPRRPP
-634 EGYGGPPGY
+634 EGYGVPPGY
-643 RTGPGQPRSGPR
+643 RTGPGQPQSGLR
-655 RRPQPGDRPS
+655 RRPQPRDRPS
-665 GERTGPLPRVP
+665 GERTGPLPQVP